1 MSFSCTFFF
10 CSCSFLFFSLFFL
23 ILLNFSPQFCL
34 CLSCSFILA
43 FFFFLFFIVI
53 FVVSIIL
60 FYSFMLLVLIVLLRL
75 LLLLLL
81 LVIRPFPFLIRHY
94 LLLFLLRLCCY
105 HMIPS
110 IGQHPGSVALA
121 DRRQKTITIVTKS
134 EQSRPKHFDQ

>member
-43 FFFFLFFIVI
+43 FFFLFFIVI

-60 FYSFMLLVLIVLLRL
+60 FYSFMLLVLIVLLR

-110 IGQHPGSVALA
+110 IGQHPGSVALG

-134 EQSRPKHFDQ
+134 EQSRPKHFDR